1 MGQSLVKKKRIKVID
16 LTPSDKCSDYLR
28 PTHKINCRIDEDLNI
43 TRLKIRAEDWF
54 ISTIRLW
61 PKEENAKKLKI
72 FRSSKF
78 EVCQF

>member
-43 TRLKIRAEDWF
+43 TDSKLELKTGSHRL
-54 ISTIRLW
+54 
-61 PKEENAKKLKI
+61 
-72 FRSSKF
+72 
-78 EVCQF
+78 